1 MIELKKIQRDNS
13 PIGIYWNRNY
23 SKIMERMSTDHIF
36 EAHVADFSGAIRWT
50 AKVTKGASNPLISI
64 AISEGKMVLSAFDGM
79 VSVKSKCDVTQKFTG
94 DLNFTVNGTILAN
107 AIKNIKDPSVVCN
120 INGRTLTIKTRSSRF
135 SLPIAMPRTALVLPT
150 LPPVLGKV
158 DAIQFK
164 AFIGNA
170 AGATS
175 DDSTAPP
182 ALSVVHFAISPSNH
196 KIKMVATD
204 RYKLVVRT
212 MDYTPEHG
220 TENNDDF
227 SVSVDARHLK
237 ALLAELADDDTLTVY
252 TTASSEVGQFGLATS
267 TQVGSTLIKDVK
279 YLDYQ
284 RLMAMAPSFKIV
296 VNRGELNRAISTT
309 KPLIEGTVKDADF
322 VISDKGFRIS
332 TPMTDVECEV
342 KSSNLTDELTIHVN
356 LDYLTPILSSGKSEF
371 VALSM
376 ETALTPLLLQEMT
389 DASTVNT
396 NYFNMVMPIRR

>member
-1 MIELKKIQRDNS
+1 
-13 PIGIYWNRNY
+13 
-23 SKIMERMSTDHIF
+23 MERMSTDHIF
-36 EAHVADFSGAIRWT
+36 EAHVEDFSSAIRWT
-50 AKVTKGASNPLISI
+50 AKVTKGASSPLISI

-107 AIKNIKDPSVVCN
+107 AIKNIKDTSVVCN
-120 INGRTLTIKTRSSRF
+120 VNGRTLTIKTRSSRF
-135 SLPIAMPRTALVLPT
+135 ALPIAMPRTALVLPP
-150 LPPVLGKV
+150 LPATLGKV
-158 DAIQFK
+158 DAAQFK
-164 AFIGNA
+164 AFVNNA

-175 DDSTAPP
+175 DDATAPP
-182 ALSVVHFAISPSNH
+182 ALSVVHFAISPRDH

-204 RYKLVVRT
+204 RYKLIVRT

-237 ALLAELADDDTLTVY
+237 ALLAELADDDSLTVY
-252 TTASSEVGQFGLATS
+252 TTSNKEAGQFGLATT
-267 TQVGSTLIKDVK
+267 TQVGSALVKDVK

-284 RLMAMAPSFKIV
+284 RLLATSPSYRIV
-296 VNRGELNRAISTT
+296 VKRSELTRAITTT

-332 TPMTDVECEV
+332 TPMTDIECDVE
-342 KSSNLTDELTIHVN
+342 SSNLVEELTVHVN
-356 LDYLTPILSSGKSEF
+356 LDYLTPIIGSGKSEF
-371 VALSM
+371 VALSL
-376 ETALTPLLLQEMT
+376 ETPLTPLLVQEMN
-389 DASTVNT
+389 DSSTVNP

>member
-1 MIELKKIQRDNS
+1 
-13 PIGIYWNRNY
+13 
-23 SKIMERMSTDHIF
+23 MERMSTDHIF
-36 EAHVADFSGAIRWT
+36 EAHVEDFSSAIRWT
-50 AKVTKGASNPLISI
+50 AKVTKGASSPLISI

-107 AIKNIKDPSVVCN
+107 AIKNIKDSSVVCN
-120 INGRTLTIKTRSSRF
+120 VNGRTLTIKTRSSRF
-135 SLPIAMPRTALVLPT
+135 ALPIAMPRTALVLPP
-150 LPPVLGKV
+150 LPATLGKV
-158 DAIQFK
+158 DSAQFK
-164 AFIGNA
+164 AFVNNA

-175 DDSTAPP
+175 DDATAPP
-182 ALSVVHFAISPSNH
+182 ALSVVHFAIAPRDH
-196 KIKMVATD
+196 KIKMIATD
-204 RYKLVVRT
+204 RYKLIVRT

-227 SVSVDARHLK
+227 AVSVDARHLK

-252 TTASSEVGQFGLATS
+252 TTSNKEAGQFGLATT

-284 RLMAMAPSFKIV
+284 RLLATKPSYRIV
-296 VNRGELNRAISTT
+296 VKRSELNRAITTT

-332 TPMTDVECEV
+332 TPMTDVECDVE
-342 KSSNLTDELTIHVN
+342 SSNLVEELTVHVN
-356 LDYLTPILSSGKSEF
+356 LDYLTPIIGSGKSEF
-371 VALSM
+371 VALSL
-376 ETALTPLLLQEMT
+376 ETPLTPLLVQEMT

-396 NYFNMVMPIRR
+396 NYLTW